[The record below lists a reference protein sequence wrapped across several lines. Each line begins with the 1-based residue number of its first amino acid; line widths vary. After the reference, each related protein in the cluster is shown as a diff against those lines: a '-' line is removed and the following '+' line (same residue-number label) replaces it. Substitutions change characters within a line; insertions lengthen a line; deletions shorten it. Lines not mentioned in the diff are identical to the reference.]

1 MVSPLDSVFAQRLKG
16 RNVRRPIQV
25 KEKRKERRGKESIS
39 IFIIVF
45 IHKRP
50 LRAVTTKDKFSS
62 KKKNEIALS
71 QKPKKNEKLPEQR
84 EKNSLE
90 YPARNTTAMTR
101 SQKKTQNLR
110 QPQDE
115 QGKKG
120 NQKMPGTG
128 KIYMEVEKK
137 KGFPSSERKEE
148 KSDQPL
154 SASLS
159 RETKKPGPLR
169 NVRPASMPVG
179 WVYVETKGRVNIP

>member
-62 KKKNEIALS
+62 KKKMKSLYHRS
-71 QKPKKNEKLPEQR
+71 QRRTRNCPNKGKKNA
-84 EKNSLE
+84 LE

-137 KGFPSSERKEE
+137 KKVFPPRKERR
-148 KSDQPL
+148 KRAISHY
-154 SASLS
+154 
-159 RETKKPGPLR
+159 
-169 NVRPASMPVG
+169 RPASREKP
-179 WVYVETKGRVNIP
+179 RNPDP